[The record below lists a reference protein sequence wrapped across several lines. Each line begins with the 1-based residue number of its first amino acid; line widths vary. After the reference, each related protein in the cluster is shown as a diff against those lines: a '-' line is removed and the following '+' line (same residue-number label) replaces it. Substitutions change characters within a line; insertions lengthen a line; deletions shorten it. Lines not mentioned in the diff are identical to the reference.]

1 MTYLIGTL
9 ILFLVLV
16 TFHEYGHYSVARFF
30 KIKVLKFSIGFGRDL
45 LNWTNKD
52 GVKFSLSMIPLGGY
66 VAFHDPN
73 DVENYNK
80 LTTEE
85 KKYVLANRPAFEKA
99 LVILAGPFFNFILAL
114 FTFILVGLFS
124 PKENDSVSATINE
137 ADNNRLYKIIS
148 VNNEEINNYQD
159 FQFKLLNLS
168 GSSGKVAITLLDYSN
183 QENIELVQ
191 TVEELTFDYD
201 EAPSEYFGL
210 NTAPDHSEPR
220 VGKVKE
226 SSIADLAGLKAGD
239 IILEVNSNKVF
250 SQIHAIYL
258 LNQYDGQ
265 ISLLVQRDSNSVQ
278 INLPS
283 ISEGTSYGIE
293 MIPENNDFFSSINYG
308 IDQTIFWVVN
318 IFKFLYMIFTGS
330 MGLDTLSGPIGITE
344 AAGTSLSYGII
355 PFLLLLAILNINLGA
370 FNLLPLPML
379 DGGQLLFILVEELKG
394 SPISLKLKT
403 LLFNLSYLIIMTLF
417 VFVVINDVMRLF

>member
-45 LNWTNKD
+45 FNWTNKD

-73 DVENYNK
+73 DAENYNK

-99 LVILAGPFFNFILAL
+99 LVILAGPVFNFILAL
-114 FTFILVGLFS
+114 FTFSLVGLFL
-124 PKENDSVSATINE
+124 PKESDLVSAKINKF
-137 ADNNRLYKIIS
+137 DDDKLYRVVS
-148 VNNEEINNYQD
+148 VNDNAIKNAQDLEI
-159 FQFKLLNLS
+159 KLLDLT
-168 GSSGKVAITLLDYSN
+168 GLTGEVRIGLFDYES
-183 QENIELVQ
+183 QESIELVE
-191 TVEELTFDYD
+191 TVENLRFNQEQ
-201 EAPSEYFGL
+201 APSSYFSLSPG
-210 NTAPDHSEPR
+210 TDYPPR
-220 VGKVKE
+220 IGAIDE
-226 SSIADLAGLKAGD
+226 SSIADLAGLKEGD
-239 IILEVNSNKVF
+239 LILEVNSNKVF
-250 SQIHAIYL
+250 SRYQTIEL
-258 LNQYDGQ
+258 LNQYGRQ
-265 ISLLVQRDSNSVQ
+265 LSLLVSRNDNTVTV
-278 INLPS
+278 NLPS
-283 ISEGTSYGIE
+283 KSEGMLYGIE
-293 MIPENNDFFSSINYG
+293 LVPERNDFPSSLSFGVN
-308 IDQTIFWVVN
+308 QTIFWIVN
-318 IFKFLYMIFTGS
+318 IFKFLYKTFTGS
-330 MGLDTLSGPIGITE
+330 MGLDSLSGPVGITK
-344 AAGTSLSYGII
+344 AAGDALSQGLIS
-355 PFLLLLAILNINLGA
+355 FLLLLAMLNISLGA

>member
-1 MTYLIGTL
+1 MTYLFGTL

-45 LNWTNKD
+45 FNWTNKD

-73 DVENYNK
+73 DAENYNK

-99 LVILAGPFFNFILAL
+99 LVILAGPVFNFILAL
-114 FTFILVGLFS
+114 FTFSLVGLFL
-124 PKENDSVSATINE
+124 PKESDLVSAKINKF
-137 ADNNRLYKIIS
+137 DDDKLYRVVS
-148 VNNEEINNYQD
+148 VNDNAIKNAQDLEI
-159 FQFKLLNLS
+159 KLLDLT
-168 GSSGKVAITLLDYSN
+168 GLTGEVRIGLFDYES
-183 QENIELVQ
+183 QESIELVE
-191 TVEELTFDYD
+191 TVENLRFNQEQ
-201 EAPSEYFGL
+201 APSSYFSLSPG
-210 NTAPDHSEPR
+210 TDYPPR
-220 VGKVKE
+220 IGAIDE
-226 SSIADLAGLKAGD
+226 SSIADLAGLKEGD
-239 IILEVNSNKVF
+239 LILEVNSNKVF
-250 SQIHAIYL
+250 SRYQTIEL
-258 LNQYDGQ
+258 LNQYGRQ
-265 ISLLVQRDSNSVQ
+265 LSLLVSRNDNTVTV
-278 INLPS
+278 NLPS
-283 ISEGTSYGIE
+283 KSEGMLYGIE
-293 MIPENNDFFSSINYG
+293 LVPERNDFPSSLSFGVN
-308 IDQTIFWVVN
+308 QTIFWIVN
-318 IFKFLYMIFTGS
+318 IFKFLYKTFTGS
-330 MGLDTLSGPIGITE
+330 MGLDSLSGPVGITK
-344 AAGTSLSYGII
+344 AAGDALSQGLIS
-355 PFLLLLAILNINLGA
+355 FLLLLAMLNISLGA